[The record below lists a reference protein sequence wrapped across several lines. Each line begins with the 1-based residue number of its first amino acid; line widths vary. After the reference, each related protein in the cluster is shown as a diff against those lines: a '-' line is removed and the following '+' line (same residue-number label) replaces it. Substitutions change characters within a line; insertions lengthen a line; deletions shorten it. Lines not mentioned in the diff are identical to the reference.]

1 VAKNLELAEKALAL
15 YREDPGLTI
24 DQLARELEIGHGEA
38 VELVDEHSVD
48 HDGKVTYAGPGGGGG
63 WVTPE

>member
-1 VAKNLELAEKALAL
+1 MAKNLKLAEAALKL

-48 HDGKVTYAGPGGGGG
+48 TDDKVTYAGPGGGGG
-63 WVTPE
+63 WIKAE